1 MKSSAVPGTFW
12 EALDPEHKKVV
23 TCFENYASLPNR
35 ERRRHLAISI
45 FPPICVFF
53 TRILTGTLLHKQRI
67 KNWRDAIYAQLDATG
82 LFTPK
87 EASVPA

>member
-1 MKSSAVPGTFW
+1 MLCQLW
-12 EALDPEHKKVV
+12 
-23 TCFENYASLPNR
+23 
-35 ERRRHLAISI
+35 
-45 FPPICVFF
+45 FPPSFPLIIRTIEIPNMEAHGMKAMVGLACLPSKA
-53 TRILTGTLLHKQRI
+53 IAKDSPLNLLHKQRI